1 MARCRYCN
9 AKGPGCT
16 PDYEADNCRAT
27 METLWACIKEREA
40 ALRPFAEAYR
50 TMKETGQAIGARHC
64 AVEDFQRAH
73 ELIPPN

>member
-1 MARCRYCN
+1 
-9 AKGPGCT
+9 
-16 PDYEADNCRAT
+16 